1 MASRLEYYLGTG
13 AAKSIYS
20 EARNNTYSD
29 AAQRRRAASMDR
41 STYDIAGE
49 DGGVGM
55 LGAGVKKS
63 APAKD
68 SENCPI
74 SGEDQCPQSDAGQGN
89 QGQALPDTP
98 FSRTGRC
105 FTLKQVLHLVIQL
118 GPRIDDDIVVA
129 TRANPCAQVCLC
141 RRVLWGHMGN
151 SPCELADEKT

>member
-55 LGAGVKKS
+55 LGAGVKNRRRPRTQKI
-63 APAKD
+63 AQYPVKINAHNPMPAKA
-68 SENCPI
+68 I
-74 SGEDQCPQSDAGQGN
+74 KVRLFQ
-89 QGQALPDTP
+89 
-98 FSRTGRC
+98 
-105 FTLKQVLHLVIQL
+105 
-118 GPRIDDDIVVA
+118 
-129 TRANPCAQVCLC
+129 TRHFLA
-141 RRVLWGHMGN
+141 
-151 SPCELADEKT
+151 LADASLSSKSCIS